1 MRTIGTLFVF
11 LGMFMSMMAQQSV
24 NMSLLGQWDDNSL
37 PNLGGVVYNDIWG
50 YTVSGREF
58 AIVGSIEKVHFYEI
72 TDPSNIVEV
81 AAIAGGGSSRW
92 RDMKTYGTNAY
103 SVADESTSSEGLLV
117 FDLASITGT
126 GSNRVTL
133 VDQQTD
139 VFTRAHNVFVDEGQ
153 GILYVAGINSG
164 DNLLVYDL
172 NADPASPSLIA
183 DLNFA
188 AGYIHDVYVDNNI
201 AYCSHLGNG
210 LHIYDMSPVTDPP
223 EGQGPGTPVELGVL
237 TDYPFQVFNH
247 SSWVSGN
254 TLVYADE
261 KHGSPLGIVDISDL
275 EDLEP
280 TSHFY
285 SNLLNVANPYSTTSP
300 RGPIPHNPFI
310 VGDLCIASYYHD
322 GISIFDISNPENVV
336 QVGYY
341 DTDLV
346 STNYNGYK
354 GCWGVYPFLP
364 SGRIIGTDVLDG
376 LFVLEYNTALPVEWA
391 SFTAQKEADGI
402 RLDWSTTKE
411 ENNAGF
417 TVQRAEGKGWVDLGQ
432 VLPEAKQTY
441 RSYDD
446 APRAGWNTYRI
457 VQEDYDGSRSY
468 SRLATVF
475 WGTATAGWSV
485 YPNPARSGASLSLK
499 NVTVTDGLW
508 QLHNAQGQ
516 TVFRMQAELY
526 VGEVIL
532 QLPNLFKGTYWLEE
546 VATGAVQTL
555 VVE

>member
-1 MRTIGTLFVF
+1 
-11 LGMFMSMMAQQSV
+11 MSLMAQQSV

-37 PNLGGVVYNDIWG
+37 PISSGVQYNDIWG
-50 YTVSGREF
+50 YAVAGREF
-58 AIVGSIEKVHFYEI
+58 AIVGSREKIHFLEI
-72 TDPSNIVEV
+72 TDPNNIVEV
-81 AAIAGGGSSRW
+81 AAIAGGSSSTW
-92 RDMKTYGTNAY
+92 RDIKTYGTYAY
-103 SVADESTSSEGLLV
+103 GVTEAAEGMTI
-117 FDLASITGT
+117 FDLGNITSVGA
-126 GSNRVTL
+126 NRVTL
-133 VDQQTD
+133 VDQQD
-139 VFTRAHNVFVDEGQ
+139 DLFTRAHNVFIDEGE
-153 GILYVAGINSG
+153 GILYVVGGNS
-164 DNLLVYDL
+164 DDDLLVYDL
-172 NADPASPSLIA
+172 NADPSSPTLIA
-183 DLNFA
+183 NLDLA
-188 AGYIHDVYVDNNI
+188 AEYIHDLYVDNNI

-254 TLVYADE
+254 TLIYADE

-285 SNLLNVANPYSTTSP
+285 SNLLNVANPYSTTPP

-322 GISIFDISNPENVV
+322 GISVFDISNPENVV

-364 SGRIIGTDVLDG
+364 SGRIIGTDVLNG
-376 LFVLEYNTALPVEWA
+376 LFVLQYSAALPVEWA
-391 SFTAQKEADGI
+391 TFTAQKDDGRV

-417 TVQRAEGKGWVDLGQ
+417 IVQRAEGEHWVDLGQ

-441 RSYDD
+441 RSYDP
-446 APRAGWNTYRI
+446 APHAGWNTYRI
-457 VQEDYDGSRSY
+457 AQEDYDGSRSY

-475 WGTATAGWSV
+475 FGESSAEWSV
-485 YPNPARSGASLSLK
+485 YPNPAQAGTSLNLQ
-499 NVTVTDGLW
+499 NVVETDGLW

-516 TVFRMQAELY
+516 TVFRMQAEPLGGG
-526 VGEVIL
+526 VRL
-532 QLPNLFKGTYWLEE
+532 ALPSLPNGAYWLEE

>member
-11 LGMFMSMMAQQSV
+11 LGMFISMMAQQSV
-24 NMSLLGQWDDNSL
+24 NMSLLGQWDDNTL
-37 PNLGGVVYNDIWG
+37 PVFDGVQYNDIWG
-50 YTVSGREF
+50 YAVAGREF
-58 AIVGSIEKVHFYEI
+58 AIIGSRQKVHFLEI
-72 TDPSNIVEV
+72 TDPNNIVEV
-81 AAIAGGGSSRW
+81 AAIAGGSSSTW
-92 RDMKTYGTNAY
+92 RDIKTYGTYAY
-103 SVADESTSSEGLLV
+103 GVTEAAEGMTI
-117 FDLASITGT
+117 FDLGNITGV
-126 GSNRVTL
+126 GANRVTL
-133 VDQQTD
+133 VEQQD
-139 VFTRAHNVFVDEGQ
+139 DFFTRAHNVFIDEGE
-153 GILYVAGINSG
+153 GILYVVGGNS
-164 DNLLVYDL
+164 DDDLLVYDL
-172 NADPASPSLIA
+172 NADPSSPTLIA
-183 DLNFA
+183 NLDLA
-188 AGYIHDVYVDNNI
+188 AEYIHDLYVDNNV

-223 EGQGPGTPVELGVL
+223 SGEEPGTPIELGVL

-322 GISIFDISNPENVV
+322 GISVFDISNPENVV

-364 SGRIIGTDVLDG
+364 SGRIIGTDVLNG

-391 SFTAQKEADGI
+391 TFTAQNEADRI

-417 TVQRAEGKGWVDLGQ
+417 TVQRAEGKDWVDFGQ

-446 APRAGWNTYRI
+446 APRTGWNTYRI
-457 VQEDYDGSRSY
+457 LQEDYDGSRSY

-475 WGTATAGWSV
+475 WGESSAEWSV
-485 YPNPARSGASLSLK
+485 YPNPARSGSSLNLR
-499 NVTVTDGLW
+499 NVVEVDGLW

-516 TVFRMQAELY
+516 IVFRMQAELSA
-526 VGEVIL
+526 GEINL
-532 QLPNLFKGTYWLEE
+532 QLPTLAKGTYWLEE